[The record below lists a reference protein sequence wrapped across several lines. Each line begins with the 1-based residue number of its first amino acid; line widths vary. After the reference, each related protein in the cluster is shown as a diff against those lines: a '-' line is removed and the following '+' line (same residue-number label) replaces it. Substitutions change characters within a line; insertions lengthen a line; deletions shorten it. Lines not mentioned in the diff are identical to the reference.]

1 METNR
6 DKLAEAMKLA
16 EGIAT
21 ISIRQKTELTRLG
34 FDELDRDLMIL
45 DIYVTA
51 LRHFRRVIGD
61 NHNG

>member
-16 EGIAT
+16 EEIAA
-21 ISIRQKTELTRLG
+21 ISIRKNTELPRLG
-34 FDELDRDLMIL
+34 FDELDRELMIF